1 MIWTHAAAAVA
12 ALAVGFTAAW
22 QVQGWRWDRAEARQ
36 AAHVATLREGAMHQ
50 ALIETTRRLT
60 AQTEATDAAATRA
73 RRARAD
79 AAAADAAADS
89 LREHVARLAA
99 RAAGDDPAAA
109 GGGQA
114 AADAARML
122 AELQRRADERA
133 GILARI
139 ADERGTAGELC
150 ERAYDALM
158 RP

>member
-36 AAHVATLREGAMHQ
+36 QAHTATLRETAMHE

-60 AQTEATDAAATRA
+60 AQQEAADVASRQA

-79 AAAADAAADS
+79 AAAADAAAGS

-109 GGGQA
+109 AGGQT
-114 AADAARML
+114 AADAAGML

-139 ADERGTAGELC
+139 ADERGIAGAAC
-150 ERAYDALM
+150 ERAYDALTQ
-158 RP
+158 

>member
-12 ALAVGFTAAW
+12 ALAVGFTAGW
-22 QVQGWRWDRAEARQ
+22 QVQGWRWERAEARQ
-36 AAHVATLREGAMHQ
+36 QAHVATLREEAMHQ
-50 ALIETTRRLT
+50 ALIETTRRLQ
-60 AQTEATDAAATRA
+60 AQTEATDAAAQRA

-79 AAAADAAADS
+79 AAAADAAAGS

-114 AADAARML
+114 ASDAARML

-150 ERAYDALM
+150 ERAYDALT
-158 RP
+158 R